1 MGEKEAS
8 TTLIL
13 VSLNPLVPFR
23 EDRGRG
29 KEVWFDRGSQNHK
42 FGKRTPAQSSA
53 SYPSYYGMTITYVC
67 SRKET
72 RRSIDWFCS
81 EASFRPSSSIQH
93 HRRNHRH
100 AACAT
105 TGAGNHTGAGEKQI
119 NLERDVVEGCDGSRT
134 ERQKN
139 CRDIQNSVLTFAAGS
154 MQAQEVKA
162 RDWF

>member
-53 SYPSYYGMTITYVC
+53 SYPSYYEDPTGGI
-67 SRKET
+67 ET
-72 RRSIDWFCS
+72 LTCQTRSFVYD
-81 EASFRPSSSIQH
+81 
-93 HRRNHRH
+93 
-100 AACAT
+100 
-105 TGAGNHTGAGEKQI
+105 
-119 NLERDVVEGCDGSRT
+119 DD
-134 ERQKN
+134 
-139 CRDIQNSVLTFAAGS
+139 
-154 MQAQEVKA
+154 
-162 RDWF
+162 